1 MTYYEAALQV
11 LKSAKRPLTT
21 HEITDQALKSGLINP
36 RGKTPLA
43 TMSAVLYTRLRRD
56 STLMKLENRT
66 DNRAKRGSVRWT
78 LRDAT
83 AGRATDRPLAQ

>member
-21 HEITDQALKSGLINP
+21 HEITDQALKNGLITP
-36 RGKTPLA
+36 QGKTPLA
-43 TMSAVLYTRLRRD
+43 TMSAMLYTRLHRD
-56 STLMKLENRT
+56 SIIVKLENRT
-66 DNRAKRGSVRWT
+66 DTRARRGSVRWT

-83 AGRATDRPLAQ
+83 AGRATDQPLAQ